1 MQVIDTHIDA
11 VKIIQP
17 AVFKDPRGF
26 FLEIYH
32 AEKLNEL
39 LGLPDLVFVQDN
51 HSMSTQGVLRGLHY
65 QQEHTQGKLVRVTHG
80 NVFDVCVDVRKD
92 SPTLGQW
99 VGIELSSDNFK
110 QLWIPPGFAHGFY
123 VLSETAEFQYKCTD
137 FYHSKSEISIRY
149 DDPILNI
156 QWPLTNQPELSK
168 KDTEGMCFQ
177 IAPKI

>member
-17 AVFKDPRGF
+17 TIFKDPRGF
-26 FLEIYH
+26 FLETYH
-32 AEKLNEL
+32 AQKLGKL
-39 LGLPDLVFVQDN
+39 LGLPDLAFVQDN

-99 VGIELSSDNFK
+99 VGIELSSENFK

-123 VLSETAEFQYKCTD
+123 VLSEKAEFQYKCTD
-137 FYHSKSEISIRY
+137 FYHPESEISIRY
-149 DDPILNI
+149 DDPQLNI
-156 QWPLTNQPELSK
+156 QWPLVNNPELSK
-168 KDTEGMCFQ
+168 KDTIGMSFQ
-177 IAPKI
+177 MSPKI

>member
-17 AVFKDPRGF
+17 TIFKDPRGF
-26 FLEIYH
+26 FLETYH
-32 AEKLNEL
+32 AQKLGKL
-39 LGLPDLVFVQDN
+39 LGLPDLAFVQDN

-99 VGIELSSDNFK
+99 VGIELSSENFK
-110 QLWIPPGFAHGFY
+110 QLWIPPGFAHGFQTMSHNTS
-123 VLSETAEFQYKCTD
+123 VLYLHNQFFKKKIYRT
-137 FYHSKSEISIRY
+137 
-149 DDPILNI
+149 LNSLDKKFNI
-156 QWPLTNQPELSK
+156 KWQIKKKILSK
-168 KDTEGMCFQ
+168 KDRNKKF
-177 IAPKI
+177 I

>member
-17 AVFKDPRGF
+17 TIFKDPRGF
-26 FLEIYH
+26 FLETYH
-32 AEKLNEL
+32 AQKLGKL
-39 LGLPDLVFVQDN
+39 LGLPDLAFVQDN

-99 VGIELSSDNFK
+99 VGIVLSSENFK

-123 VLSETAEFQYKCTD
+123 VLSEKAEFQYKCTD
-137 FYHSKSEISIRY
+137 FYHPESEISIRY
-149 DDPILNI
+149 DDPQLNI
-156 QWPLTNQPELSK
+156 QWPLVNNPELSK
-168 KDTEGMCFQ
+168 KDTIGMSFQ
-177 IAPKI
+177 MAPKI